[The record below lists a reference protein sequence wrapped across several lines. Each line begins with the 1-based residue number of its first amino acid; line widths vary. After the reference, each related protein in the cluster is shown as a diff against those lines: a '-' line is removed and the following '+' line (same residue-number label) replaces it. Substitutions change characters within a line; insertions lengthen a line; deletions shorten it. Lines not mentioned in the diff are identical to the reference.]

1 MWVDRKEGLQ
11 MKKGWIISAVLS
23 FFLVGVGITIGG
35 AMAYGSKNN
44 LPDGFSVAGLKLG
57 GLPAET
63 ALEQVRVRAAEWEA
77 VSVAVT
83 GKNGGQ
89 LNAPEMTF
97 KELGMSIDVSEGI
110 AAIERY
116 RDLGWMERA
125 KQRIR
130 KETGGTY
137 DMKVTW
143 DEAKFKATVRKTWS
157 PLVTGQPANASRTI
171 NDQDQVVYTPETL
184 GGVLDIAGMLGQV
197 RQHEPLTLAGD
208 AATETLKLELPIIE
222 SVPEITVEKLKEE
235 GIERKI
241 AEFTTSFTTSG
252 EGRSHNVTA
261 AAKALNET
269 LLKPG
274 DVFDYEKIVN
284 LAEEKYGW
292 KEAPVILKGKLTP
305 GIGGGI
311 CQVSSTLYNAVLM
324 AGLDIVERRNH
335 SLAVHYLP
343 AGLDA
348 TYAEG
353 YINFRFRNS
362 TGKQLLIRT
371 VVQDK
376 KLTVKLFGTLPDNV
390 VYRTE
395 RVQLKV
401 NPPKTVYVANDK
413 LKLGKQD
420 TVQKGEP
427 GYVVETYLVKLV
439 DGVVAERRKLS
450 RDTYRAT
457 DALVAVNPADARLQP
472 ADDGKPSPS
481 PGDGPVE
488 PV

>member
-1 MWVDRKEGLQ
+1 
-11 MKKGWIISAVLS
+11 MKKRWIAGAVMS
-23 FFLVGVGITIGG
+23 FFLVGIGITIGG
-35 AMAYGSKNN
+35 AIAYGGKNN
-44 LPDGFSVAGLKLG
+44 LPDGFTVAGLRLEG
-57 GLPAET
+57 MPAEE
-63 ALEQVRVRAAEWEA
+63 ALEQVRIRAAEWEA
-77 VSVAVT
+77 VSVAVIGQDG
-83 GKNGGQ
+83 GKA
-89 LNAPEMTF
+89 NAPEMTF
-97 KELGMSIDVSEGI
+97 KQLGMSIDVSEGI

-116 RDLGWMERA
+116 RDIGWLERA
-125 KQRIR
+125 QLRMR
-130 KETGGTY
+130 NAAGGVY
-137 DMKVTW
+137 EMKVTW
-143 DEAKFKATVRKTWS
+143 DEAQFNAAARKTWS
-157 PLVTGQPANASRTI
+157 PLVSGQPVNASRSI
-171 NDQDQVVYTPETL
+171 NDKDEVVYTPETI
-184 GGVLDIAGMLGQV
+184 GRAMDIAGMLGQIKPYAPLSLTGDPAT
-197 RQHEPLTLAGD
+197 EPLK
-208 AATETLKLELPIIE
+208 LKLPIIE
-222 SVPEITVEKLKEE
+222 SAPEITVARLKEE

-252 EGRSHNVTA
+252 EGRSHNVAA
-261 AAKALNET
+261 AAKALNDT
-269 LLKPG
+269 LLMP
-274 DVFDYEKIVN
+274 DEVFDYNKIVN
-284 LAEEKYGW
+284 IAEEKYGW

-311 CQVSSTLYNAVLM
+311 CQVSSTLYNAALK

-353 YINFRFRNS
+353 YINFKFRNS

-376 KLTVKLFGTLPDNV
+376 KLTIKLFGTLPDNV
-390 VYRTE
+390 EYRTE
-395 RVQLKV
+395 RKEIKV
-401 NPPKTVYVANDK
+401 NPPKTVYVANDQ

-427 GYVVETYLVKLV
+427 GFVVETYLVKLV
-439 DGVVAERRKLS
+439 DGAVVERRKLS

-457 DALVAVNPADARLQP
+457 DALIAVNPQDTRLLP

-481 PGDGPVE
+481 PDKNEGPIE